1 VITLRENMLSL
12 GFGAGFPGIDAV
24 EALREME
31 GRLEK
36 GLQRLLEGA
45 RAKEDGFGW
54 LDLPDSLPEGLF
66 DSVAWLSD
74 FDSVVQIGIG
84 GSALGNRMISSAIG
98 HPFYNELTRKER
110 MAPRFYIADNADPEK
125 ASAIL
130 GMIDP
135 SRSGFIVAS
144 KSGSTAETMA
154 NFLFFLGELER
165 SGVKDPAGNILVVTD
180 EKRGAL
186 RSFAKETGCRSLSVP
201 EAVGGRYS
209 VLSAVGLLS
218 AGAQGI
224 DIGSLLLGASVMKKN
239 LSGKMETGEDPARV
253 LAASAIR
260 HNEEGRNI
268 LVLIPYSDNLA
279 SFSEWFCQLWAESL
293 GKGGWGSTPLRALGA
308 TDQHSLLQL
317 FTDGPDDKLYLFLVP
332 ASRRDLVLPG
342 TSWESL
348 EEISYLGGK
357 TMGSMLYQEALST
370 ASALARKGRPVLW
383 LEVPVIDAFHL
394 GGLVFFFEYVTALTG
409 LSLGLNPFDQPGV
422 EQGKRFTYGLMG
434 RSSYE
439 SDADE
444 ARIQF
449 RSIMADS
456 AGL

>member
-1 VITLRENMLSL
+1 
-12 GFGAGFPGIDAV
+12 
-24 EALREME
+24 
-31 GRLEK
+31 
-36 GLQRLLEGA
+36 
-45 RAKEDGFGW
+45 
-54 LDLPDSLPEGLF
+54 
-66 DSVAWLSD
+66 
-74 FDSVVQIGIG
+74 
-84 GSALGNRMISSAIG
+84 
-98 HPFYNELTRKER
+98 
-110 MAPRFYIADNADPEK
+110 
-125 ASAIL
+125 
-130 GMIDP
+130 
-135 SRSGFIVAS
+135 
-144 KSGSTAETMA
+144 
-154 NFLFFLGELER
+154 
-165 SGVKDPAGNILVVTD
+165 
-180 EKRGAL
+180 
-186 RSFAKETGCRSLSVP
+186 
-201 EAVGGRYS
+201 
-209 VLSAVGLLS
+209 
-218 AGAQGI
+218 
-224 DIGSLLLGASVMKKN
+224 
-239 LSGKMETGEDPARV
+239 
-253 LAASAIR
+253 
-260 HNEEGRNI
+260 
-268 LVLIPYSDNLA
+268 
-279 SFSEWFCQLWAESL
+279 
-293 GKGGWGSTPLRALGA
+293 
-308 TDQHSLLQL
+308 
-317 FTDGPDDKLYLFLVP
+317 LYLFLVP